1 MWCAPDGHKSNDEI
15 CYNPLLNKTMDI
27 KTIIERLRE
36 RHNIVAL
43 NEMQQLMAGT
53 SARKIILLSPTGSG
67 KTAAFAI
74 RLLRELKPSDG
85 TIQAVIM
92 APARELVLQIAD
104 VIRRSR
110 QGLKPWHFMEATQ
123 WPTK

>member
-1 MWCAPDGHKSNDEI
+1 
-15 CYNPLLNKTMDI
+15 MDI

-74 RLLRELKPSDG
+74 RSNGKTE
-85 TIQAVIM
+85 
-92 APARELVLQIAD
+92 
-104 VIRRSR
+104 
-110 QGLKPWHFMEATQ
+110 
-123 WPTK
+123 